1 MFRPFRPGFLAGLA
15 LAGLVVLA
23 SGCNENLELMAE
35 APAPDEI
42 PPTDPENLAL
52 FYQLN
57 PDQADHLIE
66 NNRDLVVLDFRSPE
80 AFALGHLP
88 NATNVPFPG
97 DGLEA
102 ALGSLDRK
110 TKIFAYA
117 DLQPDRFNG
126 VLQVRQMGFLDVYW
140 LSWGYPSWIDAEKTA
155 FDAGGAAV
163 PRDVAEAQAAKEK
176 AAAGFEPPS

>member
-1 MFRPFRPGFLAGLA
+1 MFRPFRSGFLSCLA
-15 LAGLVVLA
+15 VAWLAVFA
-23 SGCNENLELMAE
+23 SGCNKNLEQMAD

-42 PPTDPENLAL
+42 PPTDPEKLAL
-52 FYQLN
+52 FYQIN
-57 PDQADHLIE
+57 PEQADHLIE

-88 NATNVPFPG
+88 NAMNVPFPG

-102 ALGSLDRK
+102 AIGSFDRK
-110 TKIFAYA
+110 TKVFAYA
-117 DLQPDRFNG
+117 DLQQDRFPG

-140 LSWGYPSWIDAEKTA
+140 LSWGYPSWIDSEKTA
-155 FDAGGAAV
+155 YDSNGAAV
-163 PRDVAEAQAAKEK
+163 PRDIAEAQAAKEK